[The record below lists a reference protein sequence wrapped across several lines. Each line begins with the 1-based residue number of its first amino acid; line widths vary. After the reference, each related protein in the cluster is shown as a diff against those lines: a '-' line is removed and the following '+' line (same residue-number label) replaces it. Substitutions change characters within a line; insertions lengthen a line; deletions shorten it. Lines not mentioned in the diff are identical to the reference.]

1 MKKLSLLSVLLLIVS
16 FVLSGCGSNSSPS
29 VSSSAADFSPVTF
42 TDSAGQEVTLN
53 SRPQNVAVL
62 FSSYAEIWQIA
73 GGEVKITV
81 GDSIKRGFVSGGE
94 VTLVDDG
101 NGSGIDTEQLIAGKP
116 DFVIGSADVPA
127 QVEACSFC
135 AKAGIP
141 SALFKVENIDDYL
154 SMLKVCTDITGNS
167 EAYQKNGVEVAQE
180 AERVKQLAAEYTKD
194 KEPIKILFVR
204 AGSSAKS
211 TKAKT
216 ARDNFAAEIINEL
229 GTYNIAEKAD
239 VLLDGLS
246 LEEIV
251 SEDPE
256 YIFIS
261 TQGSEDAAK
270 KYIEELFAG
279 DGWKDLQA
287 VKNSKYIFLPKELFH
302 YKPNARWAESYIYAA
317 NILYPELN
325 LKNEN
330 Q

>member
-1 MKKLSLLSVLLLIVS
+1 MKKLSLLSAVLLIVS
-16 FVLSGCGSNSSPS
+16 FVLSGCGNNSFPS

-81 GDSIKRGFVSGGE
+81 GDSIKRGFANDGE
-94 VTLVDDG
+94 VTLVDDS
-101 NGSGIDTEQLIAGKP
+101 SGASIDTERLIAGKP

-141 SALFKVENIDDYL
+141 SALFKVENINDYL
-154 SMLKVCTDITGNS
+154 KMLKICTDITGNS
-167 EAYQKNGVEVAQE
+167 QAYQKNGVEVAE
-180 AERVKQLAAEYTKD
+180 ETERVKQLVAEYTKD
-194 KEPIKILFVR
+194 KEPAKILFVR

-216 ARDNFAAEIINEL
+216 AQDNFAARIIDEL
-229 GTYNIAEKAD
+229 GTYNIAEKAN

-251 SEDPE
+251 AEEPQ

-261 TQGSEDAAK
+261 IQGSEDAAK
-270 KYIEELFAG
+270 KYIEQLFAS
-279 DGWKDLQA
+279 DGWKDLKA
-287 VKNSKYIFLPKELFH
+287 VKNSNYVFLPKELFH
-302 YKPNARWAESYIYAA
+302 YKPNARWAEAYRYAA

-325 LKNEN
+325 LENEN